1 MTASTDERT
10 PEQIERDIEAARD
23 RLAGTVDQIVT
34 RVHPSNLAQRGK
46 DAARAQVL
54 DAQGNLR
61 TQRVAVAVGVV
72 VVLAAY
78 KIWLRRR

>member
-34 RVHPSNLAQRGK
+34 RVHPSNLAQQGK
-46 DAARAQVL
+46 DAARAQVF

-72 VVLAAY
+72 VVLAVY